1 MQPPSLFNR
10 VSLIALSA
18 GLALFFCQTAI
29 ATQSKLLLQ
38 TPTQPSAVVQTEQVR
53 AELVAFA
60 PQGIAKDKPLTLGLV
75 LQHQPHWHTYWKNPG
90 DSGLPTELKWSLPKG
105 MVAGEPQWP
114 TPTRIR
120 IGRLANFGY
129 ENTVLLPVP
138 VNLTPGFAGNADATD
153 VTVRLKAT
161 WLVCRQECIPQ
172 EGEFALNLAM
182 QGSTSTHAAEF
193 NAALEHRTAPLQGK
207 AIARLEGN
215 ALVLRIDG
223 LPSAWNGKALNA
235 YPEDA
240 VVFETVA
247 TPSSTDTV
255 TSRLAAGSQTW
266 ANGSWSALLPLS
278 PQRTDAPTHLRFV
291 LNAGSQSVRADIKV
305 NGEWPAAAV
314 PATVS
319 PALQASLLANTASAP
334 PGSSSKDSTWLWAL
348 GAAFIGGLILNL
360 MPCVFPILAI
370 KVLGFS
376 RQHNQKSG
384 SPYGLGVAYSTGVV
398 LSMAALGGLMLGL
411 RAGGEQLGWGF
422 QLQSPAFVTGLAV
435 LFTLIAL
442 NLLGLLDIGNLLPS
456 SAAGLQLRHPA
467 ADAFL
472 SGVLAVVV
480 ASPCTAPFMG
490 ASLGLALTL
499 PSWQAMGIFSAL
511 GVGLALPFAVLSSI
525 PRLVNRLPKPGA
537 WMDQLRHFMAFPMAA
552 TVLWL
557 VWVLGHLNG
566 VDAGASLVALLL
578 CLTLLCWALSLSGT
592 SRWIFACIAVVVGTL
607 TIHTI
612 GPVVLQ
618 SSDSTLGSSATTPS
632 VSNWKPWSPEGVED
646 ALASGHPVFV
656 DFTAAWCITCQF
668 NKQTT
673 LSKEAVL
680 SAFSAKDVV
689 LLRADWT
696 RRDAAITQALMELGR
711 SGVPVYALYA
721 PHQPVKVLSEI
732 LNEEELLVAVS
743 RL

>member
-1 MQPPSLFNR
+1 MQAPSFFHR
-10 VSLIALSA
+10 VNFIAIVA
-18 GLALFFCQTAI
+18 GLALVFSQAAT

-38 TPTQPSAVVQTEQVR
+38 STAQPSAVVQTDQVR
-53 AELVAFA
+53 AELIAYA
-60 PQGIAKDKPLTLGLV
+60 PQGIGINQTLTLGLL
-75 LQHQPHWHTYWKNPG
+75 LQHQPDWHTYWKNPG
-90 DSGLPTELKWSLPKG
+90 DSGLATELTWTLPKG
-105 MVAGEPQWP
+105 MLAGEPQWP

-138 VNLTPGFAGNADATD
+138 VQVTSGFVASAQGGN
-153 VTVRLKAT
+153 VTIRLKAA

-172 EGEFALNLAM
+172 EGEFALTLA
-182 QGSTSTHAAEF
+182 THKPTTTHAALF
-193 NAALEHRTAPLQGK
+193 NSAIKNRATPLKGEAL
-207 AIARLEGN
+207 ARLDGN
-215 ALVLRIDG
+215 AVVLQIDG
-223 LPSAWNGKALNA
+223 LPSGWNGKALNA
-235 YPEDA
+235 YPEEA
-240 VVFETVA
+240 GVFENVA

-255 TSRLAAGSQTW
+255 ASRLAPGSQIW
-266 ANGSWSALLPLS
+266 AHGTWSALLPLS
-278 PQRTDAPTHLRFV
+278 PQRSEAPTHLGFV
-291 LNAGSQSVRADIKV
+291 LNAGAQSIRTHIQVS
-305 NGEWPAAAV
+305 GPWPAAV
-314 PATVS
+314 TPASVS
-319 PALQASLLANTASAP
+319 PALQAALTANAEKANP
-334 PGSSSKDSTWLWAL
+334 VQSSDGMTWLWAL
-348 GAAFIGGLILNL
+348 GAAFVGGLILNL

-376 RQHNQKSG
+376 RQQPSG
-384 SPYGLGVAYSTGVV
+384 SPYGLATAYSAGVV
-398 LSMAALGGLMLGL
+398 LSMAALGGLMLAL

-422 QLQSPAFVTGLAV
+422 QLQSPAFVSGLAI

-442 NLLGLLDIGNLLPS
+442 NLLGLLNVGNLLPS

-499 PSWQAMGIFSAL
+499 PAWQAMGIFIAL
-511 GVGLALPFAVLSSI
+511 GLGLALPFALLSSN
-525 PRLVNRLPKPGA
+525 PRLLDRLPKPGP

-557 VWVLGHLNG
+557 VWVVGHLNG
-566 VDAGASLVALLL
+566 VDASASLVALLL
-578 CLTLLCWALSLSGT
+578 CLSLLCWALGLSGK
-592 SRWIFACIAVVVGTL
+592 SRWIFAGIAVFVGAL
-607 TIHTI
+607 ALRAV

-618 SSDSTLGSSATTPS
+618 PSESKLDSFATSPTASP
-632 VSNWKPWSPEGVED
+632 WKPWSTQAVED
-646 ALASGHPVFV
+646 ALASGQPVFV

-673 LSKEAVL
+673 LSNAAVL
-680 SAFSAKDVV
+680 SALSAKGVV

-696 RRDAAITQALMELGR
+696 RRDAAITQALMALGR

-721 PHQPVKVLSEI
+721 PNQPVKVLSEI
-732 LNEEELLVAVS
+732 LSKEDLLAAVS
-743 RL
+743 TL

>member
-1 MQPPSLFNR
+1 MQAPSFFHR
-10 VSLIALSA
+10 VNFIAFVA
-18 GLALFFCQTAI
+18 GLALVFSQA
-29 ATQSKLLLQ
+29 AAAVQSKLLLQ
-38 TPTQPSAVVQTEQVR
+38 STAQPSAVVQTEQVR
-53 AELVAFA
+53 AELLAYA
-60 PQGIAKDKPLTLGLV
+60 PQGIAINQTLTLGLL
-75 LQHQPHWHTYWKNPG
+75 LQHQPDWHTYWKNPG
-90 DSGLPTELKWSLPKG
+90 DSGLATELTWTLPNG

-138 VNLTPGFAGNADATD
+138 VQVTSAFAAGAQAGQATI
-153 VTVRLKAT
+153 RLKAA

-172 EGEFALNLAM
+172 EGEFTLTLAT
-182 QGSTSTHAAEF
+182 QKSTTAHAALF
-193 NAALEHRTAPLQGK
+193 NAAANNRAASLKGK
-207 AIARLEGN
+207 ALARVDEN
-215 ALVLRIDG
+215 TVLLQIDG
-223 LPSAWNGKALNA
+223 LPSGWNGKALNA
-235 YPEDA
+235 YPEEA
-240 VVFETVA
+240 GVFENMA

-266 ANGSWSALLPLS
+266 AHGTWSALLPLS
-278 PQRTDAPTHLRFV
+278 PQRFEAPTHLGFV
-291 LNAGSQSVRADIKV
+291 LNAGAQSIRTHIQVS
-305 NGEWPAAAV
+305 GPWPAAAA

-319 PALQASLLANTASAP
+319 PALQAALSANAAKANP
-334 PGSSSKDSTWLWAL
+334 VQSSDGMTWLWAL
-348 GAAFIGGLILNL
+348 GAAFIGGLILNF
-360 MPCVFPILAI
+360 MPCVFPVLAI

-376 RQHNQKSG
+376 RHQQSG
-384 SPYGLGVAYSTGVV
+384 SPYGLAMAYSTGVV
-398 LSMAALGGLMLGL
+398 LSMAALGGLILAL

-422 QLQSPAFVTGLAV
+422 QLQSPAFVAGLAV

-442 NLLGLLDIGNLLPS
+442 NLLGLLNVGNLLPS

-499 PSWQAMGIFSAL
+499 PAWQAMGIFIAL
-511 GVGLALPFAVLSSI
+511 GMGLALPFALLSSN
-525 PRLVNRLPKPGA
+525 PRLVNRLPTPGP

-557 VWVLGHLNG
+557 VWVVGHLNG
-566 VDAGASLVALLL
+566 VDASASLVALLL
-578 CLTLLCWALSLSGT
+578 CLSLLCWALGLNGKG
-592 SRWIFACIAVVVGTL
+592 RWVFAGIAVLASVLALRTFA
-607 TIHTI
+607 
-612 GPVVLQ
+612 PVVLPSAQ
-618 SSDSTLGSSATTPS
+618 PKLGSLATEPLAST
-632 VSNWKPWSPEGVED
+632 WKPWSSQAVED
-646 ALASGHPVFV
+646 ALASGQPVFV

-673 LSKEAVL
+673 LSSAAVL
-680 SAFSAKDVV
+680 SAFSTKGVV

-696 RRDAAITQALMELGR
+696 RRDEAITQALMTLGR

-721 PHQPVKVLSEI
+721 PNQAVQVLSEI
-732 LNEEELLVAVS
+732 LSEEELLAAVS
-743 RL
+743 SL

>member
-1 MQPPSLFNR
+1 MQSPSFFNR
-10 VSLIALSA
+10 MNLFALAA
-18 GLALFFCQTAI
+18 GWVLLFSQPAT
-29 ATQSKLLLQ
+29 ATQSKILLQ
-38 TPTQPSAVVQTEQVR
+38 TTTPSAVVQTEQVR
-53 AELVAFA
+53 AELVAYA
-60 PQGIAKDKPLTLGLV
+60 PQGIAKNKPLTLGLV

-90 DSGLPTELKWSLPKG
+90 DSGLATELNWSLPNG

-138 VNLTPGFAGNADATD
+138 VNVASGFAVSAGASD
-153 VTVRLKAT
+153 VTIRLKAS

-172 EGEFALNLAM
+172 EGEFALNLPT
-182 QGSTSTHAAEF
+182 QNPTNTHAALF
-193 NAALEHRTAPLQGK
+193 KATLEQQAVPLKGK
-207 AIARLEGN
+207 SLARLDGN
-215 ALVLRIDG
+215 ALVLQIDG
-223 LPSAWNGKALNA
+223 LPSGWNGKALNA

-240 VVFETVA
+240 AVFETVA
-247 TPSSTDTV
+247 TPSSADTIS
-255 TSRLAAGSQTW
+255 SRLSAGTQTW
-266 ANGSWSALLPLS
+266 ANGTWSALLPLS
-278 PQRTDAPTHLRFV
+278 PQRVEAPTHLRFV
-291 LNAGSQSVRADIKV
+291 LSAGSQSIRTDIQV

-319 PALQASLLANTASAP
+319 PALQAALLANTAAANP
-334 PGSSSKDSTWLWAL
+334 IASSNGSTWLWAL

-376 RQHNQKSG
+376 RQHPQQSG
-384 SPYGLGVAYSTGVV
+384 SPYGLGMAYSTGVV
-398 LSMAALGGLMLGL
+398 LSMAALGGLMLAL

-442 NLLGLLDIGNLLPS
+442 NLLGLLEVGNLLPS

-467 ADAFL
+467 ADAFF

-499 PSWQAMGIFSAL
+499 PTWQAMGIFIAL
-511 GVGLALPFAVLSSI
+511 GVGLALPFAVLSSV
-525 PRLVNRLPKPGA
+525 PSLLNRLPKPGA
-537 WMDQLRHFMAFPMAA
+537 WMDQLRHFMAFPIAA
-552 TVLWL
+552 TVVWL

-578 CLTLLCWALSLSGT
+578 CLTLLCWSLGLSGK
-592 SRWIFACIAVVVGTL
+592 SRWVFAFIAVLLSTL
-607 TIHTI
+607 ALRSF

-618 SSDSTLGSSATTPS
+618 SSESKLDSSATAPS
-632 VSNWKPWSPEGVED
+632 VSFWKPWSVKEVED
-646 ALASGHPVFV
+646 ALASGRPVFV

-668 NKQTT
+668 NKKTT
-673 LSKEAVL
+673 LSNAAVL
-680 SAFSAKDVV
+680 SAFSAKGVV

-696 RRDAAITQALMELGR
+696 RRDPAITQALTELGR
-711 SGVPVYALYA
+711 SGVPVYALYG
-721 PHQPVKVLSEI
+721 PNQPVKVLSEI
-732 LNEEELLVAVS
+732 LSEEDLLAAVS